1 MKQKSVKVN
10 TVYNTIKT
18 CMAVIFPLITFPYA
32 SRVLLPDNVGK
43 INFGRSIVSYFSLIA
58 SLGIATYAIRECA
71 AVRED
76 KKKLSNIASQI
87 YSINIITTIIA
98 YIGIIFALLFYNK
111 LDNYKLLII
120 VQSLSILTTTL
131 GADWLNSA
139 MEDFKYITI
148 RTVLFNIASMVLMFI
163 FVRQPEDYMKYVLI
177 SLVSSSGA
185 SICNIWY
192 RRKYCKVSFIKDFLH
207 GIEWKRHITPI
218 VFLFVMIM
226 AQTIF
231 NNLDISMIGIIR
243 DDREVGIYTTAHK
256 IMNLINQLVA
266 SICWV
271 IMPRMS
277 LYFEKKDYKEI
288 NTLLSKVFALYM
300 TIGLPCI
307 VGTFMLSSDI
317 IYVFAGSEYLDSS
330 IVLKIL
336 MIALFFMLFGGNL
349 LGNVILL
356 PSRKE
361 KSFMVYCIISTIINV
376 ITNCFFIPKL
386 GALGAAITTAI
397 SEIVLLLLLFCK
409 KDKKIRI
416 DNIFRIMFPPI
427 VGCCVIVL
435 ICFVFSH
442 LANVWIRIV
451 VSVSVSVISYFAV
464 QMVMKNKLIL
474 EILRGIGK
482 KFLRKG

>member
-18 CMAVIFPLITFPYA
+18 CTSVIFPLITFPYA

-87 YSINIITTIIA
+87 FSINIITTIIA
-98 YIGIIFALLFYNK
+98 YIGLVFALLFYNK
-111 LDNYKLLII
+111 LDNYRLLII
-120 VQSLSILTTTL
+120 IQSVSIISTTL

-148 RTVLFNIASMVLMFI
+148 RTILFNIVSLVLMFI
-163 FVRQPEDYMKYVLI
+163 FVHQPEDFVKYAVI

-185 SICNIWY
+185 SICNILY
-192 RRKYCKVSFIKDFLH
+192 RKKYCKVTFIKNVLH
-207 GIEWKRHITPI
+207 GIDWKRHISPI
-218 VFLFVMIM
+218 VLLFAMIM

-231 NNLDISMIGIIR
+231 NNLDISMLGIIR

-266 SICWV
+266 SVCWV

-300 TIGLPCI
+300 TIGMPCI
-307 VGTFMLSSDI
+307 VGTFMLSGDI
-317 IYVFAGSEYLDSS
+317 IYAFAGSEYLDSS
-330 IVLKIL
+330 IVLKML
-336 MIALFFMLFGGNL
+336 MIALFFMMFGGNL

-376 ITNCFFIPKL
+376 ITNFFFIPKF
-386 GALGAAITTAI
+386 GAFGAAITTTI
-397 SEIVLLLLLFCK
+397 SEIVLLLLLFSK

-416 DNIFRIMFPPI
+416 DNMLKLMFPPI

-435 ICFVFSH
+435 SCFAFSH
-442 LANVWIRIV
+442 LANVWIRIGL
-451 VSVSVSVISYFAV
+451 SVSVSVIGYFGV
-464 QMVMKNKLIL
+464 QIILKNMFMI
-474 EILRGIGK
+474 EALRGIGK
-482 KFLRKG
+482 RFRRRG